1 MAGFLGNIAG
11 IMVDP
16 ILFIVCIFIVSK
28 VSSLFKAIIYAGI
41 FQGVFIALLAYDLHA
56 MLVIKHVLAGII
68 EVSIVYA
75 IFQINFI
82 NKFFTKKNT
91 NEN

>member
-1 MAGFLGNIAG
+1 MAGFLGSIAG

-16 ILFIVCIFIVSK
+16 LLFIICIFIVSK

-82 NKFFTKKNT
+82 NKFFTKKNI